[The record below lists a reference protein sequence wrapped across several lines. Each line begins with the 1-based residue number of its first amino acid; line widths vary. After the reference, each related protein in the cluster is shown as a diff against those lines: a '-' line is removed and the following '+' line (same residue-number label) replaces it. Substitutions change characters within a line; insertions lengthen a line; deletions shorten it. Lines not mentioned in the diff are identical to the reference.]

1 MESAE
6 FMAYHSNSAVNLSS
20 LSIVL
25 LARKLEIF
33 HKTHKNNLRFEAA
46 IAGAKIK

>member
-1 MESAE
+1 MR
-6 FMAYHSNSAVNLSS
+6 YHSGSGQNLSDI
-20 LSIVL
+20 SIVL

-33 HKTHKNNLRFEAA
+33 QKTHKDKLKFEAT

>member
-6 FMAYHSNSAVNLSS
+6 FMAYHSNSAINLSS
-20 LSIVL
+20 ISVVL

-33 HKTHKNNLRFEAA
+33 NRTHKDKLKFEAA